1 MSRAEVYY
9 NQIMTS
15 STNVVIIYGD
25 TDSTLAVS
33 FKMWE
38 SLGIQRLWIT
48 TSQWDASP
56 SLENFTFGNEYGTF
70 AFGQYHSEISGFKH
84 FVQTLDSVKCS
95 DEYLVKLEWLHFN
108 CEVPASKCKTLKNC
122 WLNHS
127 LKWLSV
133 HTFDMAFIEGSYDI
147 YTAVYAFAHTLHWI
161 TFQLFDNLP
170 KDNGKEHNY
179 SCRKVMFLLLNH
191 V

>member
-15 STNVVIIYGD
+15 STNVVIMYGD

-122 WLNHS
+122 
-127 LKWLSV
+127 
-133 HTFDMAFIEGSYDI
+133 
-147 YTAVYAFAHTLHWI
+147 
-161 TFQLFDNLP
+161 
-170 KDNGKEHNY
+170 
-179 SCRKVMFLLLNH
+179 
-191 V
+191 